1 MECWDAV
8 AKCMRVCCMCAV
20 MEFWMS
26 MKEEELPQNG
36 SWAVRGGHVESVDL
50 MEVNRG
56 QYL

>member
-1 MECWDAV
+1 
-8 AKCMRVCCMCAV
+8 MCAA